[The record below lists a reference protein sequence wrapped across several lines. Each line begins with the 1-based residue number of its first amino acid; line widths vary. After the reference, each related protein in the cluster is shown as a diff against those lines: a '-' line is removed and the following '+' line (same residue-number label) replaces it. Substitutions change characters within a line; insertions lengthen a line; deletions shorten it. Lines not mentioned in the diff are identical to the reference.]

1 MLMRLGEAAAG
12 RYNNPMASIPPARSL
27 VHPRDQIMRTM
38 QRIYRYRM
46 TTTSGGN
53 LSVRTDEGG
62 VWITPARV
70 DKGSL
75 RREDIVCQRPDGA
88 VEGPHRPSSELP
100 FHLAI
105 YGVRPDIG
113 AIVHAHP
120 VALVAFS
127 ICRRTP
133 DTRLFHQAAEV
144 CGPSGFAPYA
154 LPGSDELG
162 HNIAA
167 AFAAGSHCVI
177 LENHGVV
184 VGGRDLQ
191 QAFERFETLEFTA
204 KTIIKAGML
213 GPVRY
218 LTPLELQLAIRA
230 APPWETLSP
239 PPACVAEQELRKQ
252 LVDFVRR
259 GYQQRLMISTE
270 GSFSAR
276 LDNERM
282 LITGSRIDR
291 HQIDVDDI
299 VLIEGDRAEQGRMP
313 SRAARMHQA
322 IYKRHPQVQAIVNAY
337 PVNATA
343 FAVSDTPLD
352 TRTIPESYVFLRD
365 VERIAFGRQF
375 ADPTGLAERNWP
387 SRPATLLANDG
398 VMVAGTSILDAFDRL
413 EVLES
418 TAEAIINAR
427 PLGPVQPMSDAV
439 IRDLVRA
446 FKLPE

>member
-1 MLMRLGEAAAG
+1 MAPLSHDRL
-12 RYNNPMASIPPARSL
+12 L

-53 LSVRTDEGG
+53 LSVRTDAGD
-62 VWITPARV
+62 VWITPARI

-75 RREDIVCQRPDGA
+75 RREDIVCQKTDGT
-88 VEGPHRPSSELP
+88 VQGPHRPSSEWP

-105 YGVRPDIG
+105 YKARPDIG

-127 ICRRTP
+127 ICRRVP

-144 CGPSGFAPYA
+144 CGPAGFAPYA
-154 LPGSDELG
+154 LPGSAELG
-162 HNIAA
+162 KQIAA
-167 AFAAGSHCVI
+167 AFAGGSHCVI

-184 VGGRDLQ
+184 VGGRDMQ

-218 LTPLELQLAIRA
+218 LTPLELQLAVRPVA
-230 APPWETLSP
+230 PWEPLSP
-239 PPACVAEQELRKQ
+239 GPAMDREQELRRQ
-252 LVDFVRR
+252 LCDFVRR

-276 LDNERM
+276 LDDRRM

-291 HQIDVDDI
+291 HQIDLSDI
-299 VLIEGDRAEQGRMP
+299 VLIEGDRAEPGRMP

-322 IYKRHPQVQAIVNAY
+322 IYQRHPEIHAIVNAY

-375 ADPTGLAERNWP
+375 ADPAAMAERDWP
-387 SRPATLLANDG
+387 GRPATLLANDG

-427 PLGPVQPMSDAV
+427 PLGPVQPMNDGV
-439 IRDLVRA
+439 IRDLVKA
-446 FKLPE
+446 FNLPM